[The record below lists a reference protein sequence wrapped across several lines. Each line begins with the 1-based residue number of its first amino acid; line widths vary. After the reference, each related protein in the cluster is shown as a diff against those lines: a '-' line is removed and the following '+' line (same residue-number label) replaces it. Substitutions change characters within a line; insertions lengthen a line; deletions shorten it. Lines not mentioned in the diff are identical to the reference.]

1 MELRFWNDPETGL
14 PHVFVHGISEEE
26 VRQVLSRPG
35 LDYPGDRDSRIRL
48 GQTANGR
55 HLKVVY
61 VPDEDATSAFV
72 VTAFELRGKGLKAYR
87 RAKRRK
93 KR

>member
-14 PHVFVHGISEEE
+14 PHIYEHGVTEEE

-35 LDYPGDRDSRIRL
+35 LNLGGGENSRSIM
-48 GQTANGR
+48 GQTSAGR
-55 HLKVVY
+55 FLKVVF
-61 VPDEDATSAFV
+61 VPDPDGASGFV
-72 VTAFELRGKGLKAYR
+72 VTAYELRGKGLRAYR